1 MQTDIKH
8 STTRHMPTVYSL
20 VRAINSHVNYI
31 MKFIFSKV
39 TDVPEGWDMVYCH
52 VRTEGSRRLFY

>member
-1 MQTDIKH
+1 
-8 STTRHMPTVYSL
+8 MPTVYSL